1 MKTVRNSLFETNS
14 SSVHTLTVCTEEEFD
29 RYCSGDAVILQWMSL
44 TKGTKYEGRK
54 IFTIDEAREI
64 ERNYAKAHGQE
75 ISEESIEIA
84 IRDDFIYADDESDYL
99 EWYDHH
105 FTTPSGDKMV
115 VFGQYGYD
123 G

>member
-1 MKTVRNSLFETNS
+1 MRKIRKGVFETNS
-14 SSVHTLTVCTEEEFD
+14 SSVHTLTVCTEEEYE
-29 RYCSGDAVILQWMSL
+29 RYCRGDAVILTWNSVV
-44 TKGTKYEGRK
+44 KGTKYEGRK
-54 IFTIDEAREI
+54 FFTMDEAREI
-64 ERNYAKAHGQE
+64 ERNYAKAHDLDT
-75 ISEESIEIA
+75 SEENIEFA
-84 IRDDFIYADDESDYL
+84 VRDDFICADDESDYL